1 MTPEQ
6 LRREFRY
13 RVALAL
19 VQELKGEG
27 LITEDEFTEAQ
38 ARLIHRFHP
47 VLEGLYPKN

>member
-1 MTPEQ
+1 MTTEQ
-6 LRREFRY
+6 LQRDFRY

-19 VQELKGEG
+19 VQELKAGG
-27 LITEDEFTEAQ
+27 LITEDDFTVVQ

>member
-1 MTPEQ
+1 MTTEQ
-6 LRREFRY
+6 LQRDFRY

-19 VQELKGEG
+19 VQELKCGG
-27 LITEDEFTEAQ
+27 LITEDDFTEVQ

>member
-6 LRREFRY
+6 LQQEFRY

-19 VQELKGEG
+19 VQELKRTG
-27 LITEDEFTEAQ
+27 LITDEDYTLVQ

-47 VLEGLYPKN
+47 VLEGLYPQH

>member
-19 VQELKGEG
+19 IQELKRAG
-27 LITEDEFTEAQ
+27 LITEEDYAQ
-38 ARLIHRFHP
+38 INVLLIHRFRS